1 MMRSELATG
10 RRWAFAGLAAGAC
23 LMASACG
30 ATPGATPGQTQQ
42 SSSAAVP
49 AATKKFCDE
58 AQSAMASLSGK
69 DPSSSMS
76 LAQARATLDELLN
89 NGITNFTVLEGEA
102 PASLKNSL
110 KIIVADFRSYE
121 ASTSKA
127 TSVKQLLDSSVKAN
141 PVQKTSYQEL
151 LSYLSDTCQ

>member
-1 MMRSELATG
+1 MMCSELATG

-42 SSSAAVP
+42 SSSAIP

-76 LAQARATLDELLN
+76 LAQARATLDGLLN

-121 ASTSKA
+121 ASANKA